1 MRSVGRRSNE
11 YQQSSERR
19 EYRDHKM
26 TFAPNHNNVNEDQ
39 DDDEDDEEEEDNFEQ
54 LSHQQH
60 RQLQDMMYSAEPKK
74 TRSPGGGAT
83 VTSSKSRRKR

>member
-19 EYRDHKM
+19 EYRDHHKM

-39 DDDEDDEEEEDNFEQ
+39 DDDEDDDEEEEDNFE
-54 LSHQQH
+54 
-60 RQLQDMMYSAEPKK
+60 
-74 TRSPGGGAT
+74 
-83 VTSSKSRRKR
+83 